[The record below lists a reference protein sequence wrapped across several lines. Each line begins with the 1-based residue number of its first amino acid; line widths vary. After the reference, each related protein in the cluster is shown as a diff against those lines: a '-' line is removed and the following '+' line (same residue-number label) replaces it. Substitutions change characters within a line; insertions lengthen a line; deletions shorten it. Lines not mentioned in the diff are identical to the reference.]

1 MHFIRVLASD
11 KMSAMR
17 LVFTALGVLLLAGCV
32 VAEEKMEPTPV
43 SVPAENEEYRL
54 AAGDVISIRVFGEDD
69 LRFDRIRLNEVSSL
83 TFPFGDVQVHG
94 RTTREVEAAITQTLQ
109 GRLLLKP
116 RVWVNVE
123 EYRPFFIQ
131 GQVGRPGAFP
141 YQPGLN
147 VSRAIIVAGGFTVRA
162 AKNRIF
168 LVRDKDNA
176 QTRIRV
182 DGGAAVRP
190 GDTVIVEESFF

>member
-1 MHFIRVLASD
+1 MSVIRWVC
-11 KMSAMR
+11 
-17 LVFTALGVLLLAGCV
+17 TALGVVILAGCV
-32 VAEEKMEPTPV
+32 VADEKLEPTQV
-43 SVPAENEEYRL
+43 SAPAETEEYRL

-83 TFPFGDVQVHG
+83 TFPFGDLQVHG
-94 RTTREVEAAITQTLQ
+94 RTTREVEAAVTQMLQ

-147 VSRAIIVAGGFTVRA
+147 VARAIIVGGGFTVRA

-168 LVRDKDNA
+168 LVRDKDGA

-182 DGGAAVRP
+182 DAGTVVRP